1 MKKKEVLNRLMIARR
16 LTKLKLADAMCI
28 TRPTLQRLLN
38 NPELINGTQ
47 RTLMAKALT
56 LPTSVVDILLNEQN
70 KVDEKQ
76 LEVVIESIKPLNNK
90 TK

>member
-1 MKKKEVLNRLMIARR
+1 
-16 LTKLKLADAMCI
+16 MCI